1 MKIALAL
8 LALAAPAL
16 SMAQA
21 SVSNSSVESPAQVAN
36 ELVRAAYAIETADQ
50 AATESYAK
58 SFEDS
63 FRAGMAQKPNGSL
76 ILAQNS
82 DAIAA
87 GMAAVRSEFRS
98 QYRSFIAPEVTRA
111 VAEIYER
118 TFDLKDLVA
127 IRAHYASPQAQAFL
141 TSFKTNP
148 AGAPADD
155 PIVLRFRY
163 SKVGRK
169 EIELSQQIAAVLAS
183 ANVQASRDVAP
194 KVIEKFQTAL
204 ERVKA
209 ARRHPK

>member
-82 DAIAA
+82 DATAA

-98 QYRSFIAPEVTRA
+98 QYRNYIAPKVMKA

-118 TFDLKDLVA
+118 KFDLKELIA
-127 IRAHYASPQAQAFL
+127 IRAYYASPQAQAFL
-141 TSFKTNP
+141 ASFKSNP
-148 AGAPADD
+148 TATAVQD
-155 PIVLRFRY
+155 PVVAQFRN

-169 EIELSQQIAAVLAS
+169 EAGLSQQIAIVLTNV
-183 ANVQASRDVAP
+183 NVQASREVAP
-194 KVIEKFQTAL
+194 AVSQQFQAAI
-204 ERVKA
+204 ERVIA
-209 ARRHPK
+209 ARRRPR